1 MTAIDMIRQATF
13 IVGVLASICASVA
26 GQQATGFDDLE
37 MYLNKKMVG
46 PEATKV
52 IMTHLIES
60 GTNAPLENLV
70 AWAKTGFPDL
80 HDEHG
85 IWKTEGLSLKLG
97 VVTSI
102 CYYFSTSPSPNQST
116 GYLKI
121 LDDLKSDDYISY
133 FLTGMAYQF
142 IDRVVLERRVVSLL
156 NEKDP
161 NLRSQGIHMGR
172 TLAKENQ
179 TLFVRYEQMLKSDE
193 DAHVRTTI
201 LSSMLGWRRK
211 DVALLAFD
219 RLLSD
224 SNDDVRKL
232 AARGLEIAA
241 EHRILTTD
249 DLPTLLPAM
258 LRTNDSFVRVSIG
271 FTAARLSTATSLY
284 IRSDTFNDQLL
295 YNFIQLVREK
305 GTRMHSALSDA
316 ELAKEWLAWWTPLIP
331 EYTRRIEIVQ

>member
-1 MTAIDMIRQATF
+1 MTAIVMIRQATF
-13 IVGVLASICASVA
+13 ILGVVASICASVA
-26 GQQATGFDDLE
+26 GQQATAFDDLE
-37 MYLNKKMVG
+37 MHLSKKMVG

-52 IMTHLIES
+52 IITHLVES
-60 GTNAPLENLV
+60 GTNTPLENLV
-70 AWAKTGFPDL
+70 AWAKAGFPDL

-85 IWKTEGLSLKLG
+85 IWKTEGLSLKSG
-97 VVTSI
+97 VATSI

-116 GYLKI
+116 MYLKT
-121 LDDLKSDDYISY
+121 LDDLKSDGYISY

-142 IDRVVLERRVVSLL
+142 VDPMVLERRVVSLL
-156 NEKDP
+156 GEKDP
-161 NLRSQGIHMGR
+161 NLRSQGIHMGNI
-172 TLAKENQ
+172 LAKENQ
-179 TLFVRYEQMLKSDE
+179 ALFVRYEQMLKSDD
-193 DAHVRTTI
+193 DAHVRTTV

-224 SNDDVRKL
+224 SNDDARKL

-249 DLPTLLPAM
+249 DLPTILPAM

-271 FTAARLSTATSLY
+271 FTAARLSTATSRF
-284 IRSDTFNDQLL
+284 IRPDMFNDQFL
-295 YNFIQLVREK
+295 YNFIQMVREK
-305 GTRMHSALSDA
+305 GTRMHSALSDV

-331 EYTRRIEIVQ
+331 EYTRQIQIIR

>member
-26 GQQATGFDDLE
+26 GQQATGFDDLD

-60 GTNAPLENLV
+60 GTNSPLENLV
-70 AWAKTGFPDL
+70 AWAKAGFPDL

-102 CYYFSTSPSPNQST
+102 CYYFSTSSSPNQSSR
-116 GYLKI
+116 YLKI
-121 LDDLKSDDYISY
+121 LEDLKSDDYISY

-142 IDRVVLERRVVSLL
+142 IDPVALESRVVTLLE
-156 NEKDP
+156 EKDP

-179 TLFVRYEQMLKSDE
+179 TLFVRYEQMLKSDD

-201 LSSMLGWRRK
+201 LSSILGWGRK

-295 YNFIQLVREK
+295 YNFIQLAREK
-305 GTRMHSALSDA
+305 GTRMHSALSDE
-316 ELAKEWLAWWTPLIP
+316 ELATEWLAWWTPLIP

>member
-1 MTAIDMIRQATF
+1 MTAIDIIRQATF
-13 IVGVLASICASVA
+13 IVGVVASISASVA
-26 GQQATGFDDLE
+26 GQRATAFDDLE
-37 MYLNKKMVG
+37 MHLSKKMVG

-52 IMTHLIES
+52 IKTHLVES

-70 AWAKTGFPDL
+70 AWTKAGFPDL

-85 IWKTEGLSLKLG
+85 IWKTEALSLRSG
-97 VVTSI
+97 VATSI
-102 CYYFSTSPSPNQST
+102 CYYFSTSPSPDQSSR
-116 GYLKI
+116 YLKI

-133 FLTGMAYQF
+133 YLTGMAYQF
-142 IDRVVLERRVVSLL
+142 VDPVVLERRVGSLL

-161 NLRSQGIHMGR
+161 NLRSQGIHMGSP
-172 TLAKENQ
+172 LAKENQ
-179 TLFVRYEQMLKSDE
+179 PLFVRYEQMLKSDH

-219 RLLSD
+219 RLLRD
-224 SNDDVRKL
+224 SSDDVRKL

-241 EHRILTTD
+241 EDRILTTD
-249 DLPTLLPAM
+249 DLSTILPAM

-271 FTAARLSTATSLY
+271 YTAARLSTSRSLY
-284 IRSDTFNDQLL
+284 IRSEIFNDQLI

-305 GTRMHSALSDA
+305 GTRMHSALTDV

-331 EYTRRIEIVQ
+331 EYTRQYQLVH